1 MFKLLLILLLAYL
14 LFRAGRNLLLAAV
27 KDGMVP
33 GDDRRRTVDPGANR
47 PTDRSTD
54 RATVPHVDVEDAVWE
69 DLP

>member
-1 MFKLLLILLLAYL
+1 MFKLFLILLLGYL

-47 PTDRSTD
+47 STD
-54 RATVPHVDVEDAVWE
+54 RATVPHVDIEDAVWE